1 MQSKVIVLAGAVAL
15 AAALATG
22 TLYHVYGQ
30 GQPPSAPATKAPRK
44 VTMEEL
50 HRSGGVPG
58 GWAFTLPPGG
68 DAARGRQLFGD
79 LECYKCHTVAGE
91 NFPAAAAD
99 GKNAGPE
106 LTGMGMQ
113 HPAEYFAESVLW
125 PNAVI
130 VDGPGYTGDDGLS
143 IMPSYAESLS
153 VPQLLDLVAYLK
165 SLTTGGHMHAAA
177 DASREKLIGEY
188 RIRVAYAGPADEG
201 HAGHEGRHQGA
212 AGPAAAPPAAPSAP
226 TAPSAPGRAG
236 AKAPSGHLAVFI
248 TSAATGE
255 AVPYLPVRATFFVA
269 GKPPRNVKL
278 NPMLDASGLH
288 YGADVT
294 IPEGTDTV
302 RLTIGAA
309 TVQAMPSAKGRF
321 STPTTAV
328 FEWR

>member
-1 MQSKVIVLAGAVAL
+1 MKWKLIVLAGAAAFAL
-15 AAALATG
+15 ALAG
-22 TLYHVYGQ
+22 GALYHARAQ
-30 GQPPSAPATKAPRK
+30 GPQSAPATKAPRK

-50 HRSGGVPG
+50 HRSGGVPR

-68 DAARGRQLFGD
+68 DAARGRQLFRE
-79 LECYKCHTVAGE
+79 LECYKCHAVAGE
-91 NFPAAAAD
+91 NLPAAAAD

-106 LTGMGMQ
+106 LTGMGTH
-113 HPAEYFAESVLW
+113 HPAEYFAESILW

-130 VDGPGYTGDDGLS
+130 LEGPGYTGDDGLS

-165 SLTTGGHMHAAA
+165 SLTAGGGHKHHATGDAA
-177 DASREKLIGEY
+177 REKVIGEY
-188 RIRVAYAGPADEG
+188 RIRVAYAGPDDAR
-201 HAGHEGRHQGA
+201 AGHEGHQHGA
-212 AGPAAAPPAAPSAP
+212 AGGGPGGPPSRAPAAPSAGAAKPP
-226 TAPSAPGRAG
+226 T
-236 AKAPSGHLAVFI
+236 GHLAVFI
-248 TSAATGE
+248 TSADTGE

-269 GKPPRNVKL
+269 GKPPRTVKL

-302 RLTIGAA
+302 RFTIGAV

>member
-1 MQSKVIVLAGAVAL
+1 VTSKVIVLVSAVAV
-15 AAALATG
+15 AAAVAG
-22 TLYHVYGQ
+22 SAVFEVRGQ
-30 GQPPSAPATKAPRK
+30 DQRRPAAPTKAPRK

-68 DAARGRQLFGD
+68 DAARGRQLFRD
-79 LECYKCHTVAGE
+79 LEGYKCHAVAGE
-91 NFPAAAAD
+91 NFPAGAAD

-106 LTGMGMQ
+106 LTGMGMH

-130 VDGPGYTGDDGLS
+130 LDGPGYTGDDGLS

-165 SLTTGGHMHAAA
+165 SLTAGGHVHAAA
-177 DASREKLIGEY
+177 DAGREKVIGEY
-188 RIRVAYAGPADEG
+188 RIRVAYAGPGDDG
-201 HAGHEGRHQGA
+201 QGGHESHPHG
-212 AGPAAAPPAAPSAP
+212 APSG
-226 TAPSAPGRAG
+226 APSRAPAPSGSA
-236 AKAPSGHLAVFI
+236 AKPPSGHLAVFI
-248 TSAATGE
+248 TSADTGQ

-269 GKPPRNVKL
+269 GKPPRTVKL

-302 RLTIGAA
+302 RFNIGAV
-309 TVQAMPSAKGRF
+309 TVQAMPSARGRF

>member
-1 MQSKVIVLAGAVAL
+1 MTSKAIVLMGAL
-15 AAALATG
+15 AVSAGLAGGVLHEVRAQASLST
-22 TLYHVYGQ
+22 
-30 GQPPSAPATKAPRK
+30 PSAPAAKTPRK

-68 DAARGRQLFGD
+68 DAARGRQLFRD
-79 LECYKCHTVAGE
+79 LECYKCHVVAGE

-99 GKNAGPE
+99 GKNVGPE
-106 LTGMGMQ
+106 LTGMGMH

-130 VDGPGYTGDDGLS
+130 VEGPGYTGDDGLS

-153 VPQLLDLVAYLK
+153 VPQLLDLVTYLR
-165 SLTTGGHMHAAA
+165 SLTAGGHMHAAA
-177 DASREKLIGEY
+177 DAGREKLIGEY
-188 RIRVAYAGPADEG
+188 RIRVAYAGAADNAHAAHDG
-201 HAGHEGRHQGA
+201 HPHGGTSR
-212 AGPAAAPPAAPSAP
+212 PPAAP
-226 TAPSAPGRAG
+226 GG
-236 AKAPSGHLAVFI
+236 AVVKPPSGHLAVFI
-248 TSAATGE
+248 TSADTGQP
-255 AVPYLPVRATFFVA
+255 VPYLPVRATFFVA
-269 GKPPRNVKL
+269 GKPPRTVKL